1 MMNLIGPSIMC
12 LAGSLTATA
21 NLSLRKNFD
30 YAGTKDAFIFVQ
42 SLISFLIATCLL
54 NSLSLTNLTPTL
66 LSLGFVS
73 GICYSVLLISL
84 GKALEL
90 GPPALTLAFLNS
102 STVVPIPL
110 LMIIFGSAYGF
121 SYTYMNFFG
130 SLLVVLGLFMAT
142 QSSDKQT
149 ISKKW
154 FFYCGLTFF
163 THTMFV
169 LILEWK
175 GLMANS
181 TFGGLSSLVP
191 SSINPNHAQW
201 FVVVQFLTV
210 AIVQGVRLIQSNI
223 RIKPSD
229 IALGSYGGIAN
240 GLSLY
245 YMIYALTNTPEAQH
259 AMIVPLFSVT
269 IVVICNIWGYLLYKE
284 KINIPANTLCLIGIF
299 IGSA

>member
-1 MMNLIGPSIMC
+1 MC

-30 YAGTKDAFIFVQ
+30 YAGSKDAFIFVQ
-42 SLISFLIATCLL
+42 SFVSFLFALWFL
-54 NSLSLTNLTPTL
+54 NSLSLSNLTPTIF
-66 LSLGFVS
+66 SLGVVS
-73 GICYSVLLISL
+73 GICYSVLLVSL

-102 STVVPIPL
+102 STVVPVPL
-110 LMIIFGSAYGF
+110 LMIIFGSAFGF
-121 SYTYMNFFG
+121 SYTYMHFFG

-142 QSSDKQT
+142 QSSDKQA

-154 FFYCGLTFF
+154 FFYCGLTFL
-163 THTMFV
+163 THTMYM

-181 TFGGLSSLVP
+181 AFGGLSRLVP
-191 SSINPNHAQW
+191 SYIEPNHAQW
-201 FVVVQFLTV
+201 FMVVLFLTV
-210 AIVQGVRLIQSNI
+210 AIIQGFRLIQSNI
-223 RIKPSD
+223 SIKGSD
-229 IALGSYGGIAN
+229 AALGSYGGIAN

-245 YMIYALTNTPEAQH
+245 YMIYALDNTPGAEH

-284 KINIPANTLCLIGIF
+284 KINIPANALCLIGIF